1 VTQPNDW
8 NTRVIEEFR
17 ANGGKVEAF
26 PDNNL
31 LLLHHTGAKSGQDR
45 VTPLAY
51 QSVDGGYAIFASK
64 AGAPDNPAWFYNL
77 KSNPQA
83 TIEIGTDT
91 VPVTARLTGPEER
104 EPIWTRQKQD
114 QPGFAEYEQKTS
126 RQIPVVILEP
136 ARS

>member
-17 ANGGKVEAF
+17 ANDGKVEAF

-51 QSVDGGYAIFASK
+51 QPVDGGYAIFASK

-77 KSNPQA
+77 KTNPQA

-91 VPVTARLTGPEER
+91 VPVTARVTGPEER

-114 QPGFAEYEQKTS
+114 QPGFAGYEQKTS